1 MATNYVR
8 FRFRSSVD
16 WGLVGEEGRIAP
28 LRVGDL
34 STRAFID
41 ALRRKKKP
49 APRFTTT
56 LREVALLSPI
66 SAPAQIICQGANYRQ
81 HMIESG
87 LNPDQK
93 RYNMFFT
100 KSDASLSPPIG
111 NVIRP
116 SHVRLLDYELELG
129 LVFGRSIDHPIE
141 VNAQNLSKF
150 VAAIFMANDVSARDI
165 QLPQMQWYKGKSY
178 RTFLPAG
185 PVLAVLSPTDFAK
198 LDLLDL
204 VLSVNGEVRQKDQA
218 SNLVFKPA
226 ETITELSQFCN
237 VSPGDVLLTGTP
249 SGCALRVPG
258 QWQQKVA
265 SLLSEPKKWEL
276 FLRGQLKRRE
286 YLNPGDQVESSIRTT
301 DGSIDLGVQRWKVV
315 QDHE

>member
-1 MATNYVR
+1 
-8 FRFRSSVD
+8 S
-16 WGLVGEEGRIAP
+16 
-28 LRVGDL
+28 
-34 STRAFID
+34 
-41 ALRRKKKP
+41 
-49 APRFTTT
+49 
-56 LREVALLSPI
+56 
-66 SAPAQIICQGANYRQ
+66 
-81 HMIESG
+81 
-87 LNPDQK
+87 
-93 RYNMFFT
+93 RY
-100 KSDASLSPPIG
+100 
-111 NVIRP
+111 
-116 SHVRLLDYELELG
+116 
-129 LVFGRSIDHPIE
+129 
-141 VNAQNLSKF
+141 

-185 PVLAVLSPTDFAK
+185 PVLAVLSQADFAK
-198 LDLLDL
+198 LDLLEL
-204 VLSVNGEVRQKDQA
+204 LLSVNGEIRQKDRA

-258 QWQQKVA
+258 QWQQRIA

-286 YLNPGDQVESSIRTT
+286 YLKPGDQVESSIRTT

-315 QDHE
+315 QDQL

>member
-16 WGLVGEEGRIAP
+16 WGLLGEEGRIAP
-28 LRVGDL
+28 LRAGDL
-34 STRAFID
+34 STRAFLD
-41 ALRRKKKP
+41 FLRRKKRP

-56 LREVALLSPI
+56 VREVAILSPI

-185 PVLAVLSPTDFAK
+185 PVLAVLAPADFAK
-198 LDLLDL
+198 LDLLEL
-204 VLSVNGEVRQKDQA
+204 VLSVNGEIRQKDRA